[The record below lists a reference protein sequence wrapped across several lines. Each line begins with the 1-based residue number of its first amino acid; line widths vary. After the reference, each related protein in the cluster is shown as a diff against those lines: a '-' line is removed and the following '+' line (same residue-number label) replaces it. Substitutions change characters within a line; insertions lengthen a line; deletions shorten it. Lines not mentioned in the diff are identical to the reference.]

1 MGTRPD
7 VAGSGLYSSSN
18 GELVTASGAAEREL
32 AGSVPS
38 LRTVL
43 WQREVEAGIAALMEA
58 LADPPEPDDPFA
70 EAAREQGNQPAGGGG
85 QQQAGGRVPPI
96 AELRL
101 LRTMAQR
108 VLDDTAA
115 AERLPESD
123 RPAYLARVAER
134 QARILELGE
143 RWSQAM
149 KEERQRSGAVP
160 SGSGEEEAR

>member
-1 MGTRPD
+1 
-7 VAGSGLYSSSN
+7 
-18 GELVTASGAAEREL
+18 
-32 AGSVPS
+32 
-38 LRTVL
+38 VL

-70 EAAREQGNQPAGGGG
+70 EAAREQGNQPAGGGGG

-123 RPAYLARVAER
+123 RPAYLSRVAER

-149 KEERQRSGAVP
+149 KEERRRSGAAP
-160 SGSGEEEAR
+160 GASGEEEAR